1 MRAVDSRHIT
11 PRSLCVSR
19 TTRRLKTYALGAVLV
34 LGACESHG
42 SECGMGYCD
51 PPARAYLH
59 DQGPRDVVPPWDY
72 QRLVFVVDPGRE
84 FQLQDLEA
92 VSQPPGAFDVEIVSV
107 YRRWPQYL
115 EEPEEVSMCRDS
127 GDFATFAVDCLLPL
141 SAELEGFEAEVR
153 RSQSHDPARPA
164 VGELRVHHNGL
175 LTAVPLRLGPPE
187 PRIAYADIALPCADE
202 QERRSLLLKV
212 ENIGL
217 CRSRSLGFEAWPSTS
232 TRPGGGRSA
241 RPHWISRAL
250 VSGKRSPWPLRSRPE
265 PRSPTR

>member
-1 MRAVDSRHIT
+1 
-11 PRSLCVSR
+11 
-19 TTRRLKTYALGAVLV
+19 
-34 LGACESHG
+34 
-42 SECGMGYCD
+42 MGYCD

-217 CRSRSLGFEAWPSTS
+217 LPLEVARVRGMAFDID
-232 TRPGGGRSA
+232 SA
-241 RPHWISRAL
+241 RRWSVGAATLDLESPRVWQEVPMAFTVAPGASITHEVTAEGEGPLGMVAFAFVDEAGQSWGSQINPFFWISDWCL
-250 VSGKRSPWPLRSRPE
+250 
-265 PRSPTR
+265 